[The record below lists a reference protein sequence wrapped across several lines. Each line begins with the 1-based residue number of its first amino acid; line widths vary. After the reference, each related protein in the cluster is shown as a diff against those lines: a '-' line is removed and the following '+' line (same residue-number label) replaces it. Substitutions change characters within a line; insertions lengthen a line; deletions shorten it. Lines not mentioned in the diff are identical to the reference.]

1 MAAAKGSARPTSE
14 KKLVSFEV
22 LFKLENSFAQCRAPG
37 ECSMTENMSHLV
49 YVEVIFG

>member
-1 MAAAKGSARPTSE
+1 MAAAGQSARPTSE

-22 LFKLENSFAQCRAPG
+22 LFKLEKSFTQCCAPG
-37 ECSMTENMSHLV
+37 ECSLTENMSHLV